1 MKEISSQ
8 QVAIK
13 SYFIDWAFIVTTIR
27 QIHSVVLDGL
37 IRQYH
42 RLLALTSNQGD
53 TEERRGSA
61 DRRARLPVCF
71 GVDVHHCAA
80 RGVHH
85 IL

>member
-1 MKEISSQ
+1 MKEICSQ

-13 SYFIDWAFIVTTIR
+13 SYFIDWAFIATTIR

-53 TEERRGSA
+53 TERRASA
-61 DRRARLPVCF
+61 DRWARLPVCF